1 MIPQGDEVSVGANG
15 FADTGIHMENIEDGD
30 SSLAFHNTTIQ
41 FEPETEPMSTAKK
54 DADVEYV
61 KNIVETIKADLD
73 EIVTKFGQ
81 VEMKEDTTTGIVSY
95 NYLFDNHTIVN
106 TILDVAN
113 SVQAALTQV
122 ESAVS
127 AQTTDEQQQ
136 EIVDTVVD
144 NWTDN
149 QIDATDDS
157 VVDVVVV
164 DDEVGQYNEY
174 DEKTEAPFYEDEE
187 NIINDILTRT
197 HSLYRNR

>member
-41 FEPETEPMSTAKK
+41 FEPETETFSSAKK

-73 EIVTKFGQ
+73 EIVSKFGQ

-113 SVQAALTQV
+113 SVQAALGQV
-122 ESAVS
+122 DSALS

-136 EIVDTVVD
+136 EVVDNVVD

-149 QIDATDDS
+149 QIDATDDG

-164 DDEVGQYNEY
+164 NDEVGQYE
-174 DEKTEAPFYEDEE
+174 DDTEAPFYEDEE

-197 HSLYRNR
+197 HSLYRRR